1 MLRRMKVNEI
11 FYSLQGEGK
20 YTGTAAVFLRL
31 SGCNMRCWFCDT
43 EHEEGTEMTEEE
55 ITERVSQYPARHIV
69 ITGGEPTMQLNGK
82 LTQLLHERGFY
93 IQIETN
99 GSLPLKEDT
108 LVDWITCSPKGNEIR
123 IQRIDE
129 LKLLFT
135 EEYLEKYKEVEAS
148 CRCLQAIDNGN
159 DTQGKPCYDTEQS
172 SYDTGL
178 QPYDTPSATETSNL
192 KPQTSNLNEVISY
205 IKEHPEWR
213 LSLQTHKLIG
223 IE

>member
-148 CRCLQAIDNGN
+148 CRCLQAIDNGEVQKVQ
-159 DTQGKPCYDTEQS
+159 TLASQAGS
-172 SYDTGL
+172 SPRLRRAELG
-178 QPYDTPSATETSNL
+178 TSRFASSRGV
-192 KPQTSNLNEVISY
+192 QEVISY